1 MRLHIVNGTQE
12 LLRAHVSTRPP
23 HRSPNGLD
31 LKATAG
37 FIAALVSL
45 MEDPREDVTHIAVAL
60 DSPLHCFRNDLFGGY
75 RVACGLTP
83 TLTAQF
89 DAAAAALAAL
99 GVTVW
104 RMARFEANDAL
115 ATAARRWRNQVEQV
129 RLLTVDPVV
138 SQCVRDERVV
148 RMNLALRRL
157 TTERDV
163 YASCGCRAALVP
175 DWLALVGE
183 ESHGI
188 PGIPRFGARTAG
200 PLLERFGGIEAVPAD
215 GRLWR
220 VGRRDT
226 SRLANA
232 LQGRRADAC
241 LYKALATLA
250 TDAPI
255 HRDLA
260 DLRWRGADEARL
272 LALERSHGLALSPPR
287 AWRRI

>member
-1 MRLHIVNGTQE
+1 MRLHIINGTQE
-12 LLRAHVSTRPP
+12 LLRAHVSTRPQ

-45 MEDPREDVTHIAVAL
+45 IEDPREDVTHIAVAL
-60 DSPLHCFRNDLFGGY
+60 DSPLHCFRNDLFAGY
-75 RVACGLTP
+75 RAACGLTL
-83 TLTAQF
+83 TLTAQL
-89 DAAAAALAAL
+89 DAAAAAVTAL

-115 ATAARRWRNQVEQV
+115 ATAARRWRDDVEQV

-138 SQCVRDERVV
+138 GQCVQGERVV
-148 RMNLALRRL
+148 RVNHALRRA

-163 YASCGCRAALVP
+163 YARCGCRAAFVP

-183 ESHGI
+183 ASHGI
-188 PGIPRFGARTAG
+188 PGIPLFGARSAG
-200 PLLERFGGIEAVPAD
+200 PLLEKFGAVEAIPAD

-226 SRLANA
+226 SRLART
-232 LQGRRADAC
+232 LQGRREDAG
-241 LYKALATLA
+241 LYKTLATLA

-255 HRDLA
+255 ASTLA

-272 LALERSHGLALSPPR
+272 AALERSHGLALSPPR